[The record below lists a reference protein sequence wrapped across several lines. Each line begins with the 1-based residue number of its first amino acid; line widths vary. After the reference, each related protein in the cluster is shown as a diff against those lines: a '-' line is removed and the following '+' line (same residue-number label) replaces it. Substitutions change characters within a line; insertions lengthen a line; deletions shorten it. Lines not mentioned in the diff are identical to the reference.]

1 MASRTAS
8 GWRTTRTGASES
20 AFSCESVTTTAI
32 SMMRSLSGS
41 RPVISMSNQTRLFWS
56 CAMPLF
62 RGALCRMT
70 LSHNRFRSMHWFT
83 AVFLAALA
91 LTTVVRLWLSRR
103 HIRHVSANRNAVPA
117 EFEGRIALA
126 AHQKA
131 ADYTAAKTRLGALET
146 LAAAALLLGFTLGG
160 GLQLL
165 SGAWERIFE
174 AGGYVHGIALIV
186 SVALVSSVIDLP
198 FALYR
203 TFVIEARFGFN
214 RTSLALFFADLAKQA
229 ALGALL
235 LLPLV
240 FCFLWLMARM
250 GSLWWLY
257 AWATWVA
264 FSLVVQ
270 FLYPTVFVRWF
281 NKFSPLE
288 DASLRSRIEG
298 LLAKC
303 GFRSRGLFV
312 MDGSKRSSHGNAY
325 FTGFGAAK
333 RIVLFVTLVSR
344 LAPPEIEAVLAP
356 ELGHFSH
363 RHVWKRMGLAFG
375 ASLGILCLLGWLI
388 GQDWFYAG
396 LGVHSRSTAMA
407 LVLFFMVAPVFTF
420 LLQPLA
426 SLDSRL
432 PEFEAD
438 AYAARVAD
446 PRDLVRALVKLY
458 EDNAATLTPDP
469 LHSAFYDSHPPAAAR
484 IARLQAQQ
492 T

>member
-1 MASRTAS
+1 
-8 GWRTTRTGASES
+8 
-20 AFSCESVTTTAI
+20 
-32 SMMRSLSGS
+32 
-41 RPVISMSNQTRLFWS
+41 
-56 CAMPLF
+56 
-62 RGALCRMT
+62 
-70 LSHNRFRSMHWFT
+70 MHWFT
-83 AVFLAALA
+83 AVFIAALA
-91 LTTVVRLWLSRR
+91 LTAVIRLWLSRR
-103 HIRHVSANRNAVPA
+103 HIRFVLANRDAVPA
-117 EFEGRIALA
+117 EFSSSIPLA

-131 ADYTAAKTRLGALET
+131 ADYTAAKTRLGMLET
-146 LAAAALLLGFTLGG
+146 LAGAVLLLGLTLGG

-165 SGAWERIFE
+165 SEAWERAFE
-174 AGGYVHGIALIV
+174 AGGYAHGIALIT
-186 SVALVSSVIDLP
+186 SVALVSSAIDLP

-333 RIVLFVTLVSR
+333 RIVLFDTLVSR
-344 LAPPEIEAVLAP
+344 LAPPEIEAVLAH

-375 ASLGILCLLGWLI
+375 ASLALLWLLGWLI
-388 GQDWFYAG
+388 GQEWFYAA
-396 LGVHSRSTAMA
+396 LGVRSRSTAMA
-407 LVLFFMVAPVFTF
+407 LVLFFMVVPVFTF

-426 SLDSRL
+426 SWYSRL
-432 PEFEAD
+432 HEFEAD

-446 PRDLVRALVKLY
+446 PRDLARALVKLY
-458 EDNAATLTPDP
+458 EDNAATLTPDL
-469 LHSAFYDSHPPAAAR
+469 LHSAFYDSHPPALLR
-484 IARLQAQQ
+484 IARLHTQQA
-492 T
+492 

>member
-1 MASRTAS
+1 
-8 GWRTTRTGASES
+8 
-20 AFSCESVTTTAI
+20 
-32 SMMRSLSGS
+32 
-41 RPVISMSNQTRLFWS
+41 
-56 CAMPLF
+56 
-62 RGALCRMT
+62 
-70 LSHNRFRSMHWFT
+70 MHWFT
-83 AVFLAALA
+83 AVFIAALA
-91 LTTVVRLWLSRR
+91 LTTLIRLWLSRR
-103 HIRHVSANRNAVPA
+103 HIRYVLANRDAVPS
-117 EFEGRIALA
+117 EFSASVPLA

-131 ADYTAAKTRLGALET
+131 ADYTAAKTRLGMLET
-146 LAAAALLLGFTLGG
+146 LAAAVLLLVLTLGG

-165 SGAWERIFE
+165 SEGWERVFE
-174 AGGYVHGIALIV
+174 AGGYAHGIALII
-186 SVALVSSVIDLP
+186 SVALVSGVIDLP

-214 RTSLALFFADLAKQA
+214 RTGLALFFADLAKQA

-235 LLPLV
+235 LVPLV

-250 GSLWWLY
+250 GPMWWLY

-264 FSLVVQ
+264 FSLIVQ

-298 LLAKC
+298 LLTKC

-333 RIVLFVTLVSR
+333 RIVLFDTLISR
-344 LAPPEIEAVLAP
+344 LAPPEIEAVLAH
-356 ELGHFSH
+356 ELGHFS
-363 RHVWKRMGLAFG
+363 RHHVRKRMALVFG
-375 ASLGILCLLGWLI
+375 ASLAFLWLLGWLI
-388 GQDWFYAG
+388 GQEWFYSA
-396 LGVHSRSTAMA
+396 LGVRSRSTAIA
-407 LVLFFMVAPVFTF
+407 LVLFFMAVPVFTF

-426 SLDSRL
+426 SWYSRL
-432 PEFEAD
+432 HEFEAD
-438 AYAARVAD
+438 AYAAGVAD
-446 PRDLVRALVKLY
+446 PRDLARALVKLY

-469 LHSAFYDSHPPAAAR
+469 LHSTFYDSHPPALLR
-484 IARLQAQQ
+484 IARLQTQH

>member
-1 MASRTAS
+1 MESRTAS
-8 GWRTTRTGASES
+8 DWCTTKTGASETV
-20 AFSCESVTTTAI
+20 FNCESVTTIAI
-32 SMMRSLSGS
+32 SMIRSLSGS
-41 RPVISMSNQTRLFWS
+41 SPVISMSSQRRLFWS
-56 CAMPLF
+56 CAMPLSV
-62 RGALCRMT
+62 GPCVEWHCRT
-70 LSHNRFRSMHWFT
+70 AFFFSILWFPAFFT
-83 AVFLAALA
+83 AALA
-91 LTTVVRLWLSRR
+91 LTAVMRLWLSRR
-103 HIRHVSANRNAVPA
+103 HIRYVLANRDAVPA
-117 EFEGRIALA
+117 EFSASIPLA

-131 ADYTAAKTRLGALET
+131 ADYTAAKTRLGMLET
-146 LAAAALLLGFTLGG
+146 LAGAVLLLGLTLGG

-165 SGAWERIFE
+165 SEAWERVFE
-174 AGGYVHGIALIV
+174 AGGYAHGIALIV
-186 SVALVSSVIDLP
+186 SVVLISSAVDLP

-214 RTSLALFFADLAKQA
+214 RTSLALFFSDLAKQA

-235 LLPLV
+235 LVPLV

-250 GSLWWLY
+250 GAMWWLY

-270 FLYPTVFVRWF
+270 FLYPIVFVRWF
-281 NKFSPLE
+281 NKFTPLE

-333 RIVLFVTLVSR
+333 RIVLFDTLISR
-344 LAPPEIEAVLAP
+344 LAPPEIEAAVRP

-363 RHVWKRMGLAFG
+363 RHVWKPMARVFG
-375 ASLGILCLLGWLI
+375 ASLALLWLLGWLI
-388 GQDWFYAG
+388 GQEGFYAA
-396 LGVHSRSTAMA
+396 LGVRSRSTAMA
-407 LVLFFMVAPVFTF
+407 LVLFFMVVPGFTF
-420 LLQPLA
+420 LLPPLA

-432 PEFEAD
+432 HDFEAD

-446 PRDLVRALVKLY
+446 PRDLARALVKLY

-469 LHSAFYDSHPPAAAR
+469 LHSAFYDSHPSALLR
-484 IARLQAQQ
+484 IARLQSQHA
-492 T
+492 